1 MIPARIRTLLRSTR
15 GSTLVESALVFALFV
30 HVIFGIVEAG
40 RLMYFYNWVAYAA
53 REGTRYACVRG
64 SSSTHPAS
72 AADVR
77 TFVMNQAV
85 TYDPSNV
92 TVSTTWRPNNNAGS
106 AVDVEVD
113 YAYRPLIGFI
123 IPRAITISSKSE
135 MVISQ

>member
-1 MIPARIRTLLRSTR
+1 
-15 GSTLVESALVFALFV
+15 
-30 HVIFGIVEAG
+30 
-40 RLMYFYNWVAYAA
+40 
-53 REGTRYACVRG
+53 
-64 SSSTHPAS
+64 
-72 AADVR
+72 
-77 TFVMNQAV
+77 MNQAV